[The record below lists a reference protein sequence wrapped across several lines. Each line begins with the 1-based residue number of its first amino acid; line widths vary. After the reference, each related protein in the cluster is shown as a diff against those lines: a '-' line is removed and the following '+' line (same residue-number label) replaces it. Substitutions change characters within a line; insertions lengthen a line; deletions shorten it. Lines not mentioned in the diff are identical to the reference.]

1 MQEEKD
7 LNENLQKQ
15 ENPEEYVSGEDYRE
29 QMQEL
34 QPQTA
39 PLKQAP
45 TWKQKAAV
53 IFLAIFGVTA
63 VILWVMQFRSGL
75 VINKPAPQQQPQVQ
89 QVDLQKQDTDQD
101 GLSDY
106 DELYFYNTSPYIE
119 DTDSD
124 GITDKSEID
133 AGQDPNCPTGQD
145 CFESSEF
152 SSQSDG
158 SSDINNTSNNMPNA
172 QVPNAQTSQT
182 FSPDQEQIM
191 NVLSGQADAD
201 ILRQFLGSAGM
212 SSEMLE
218 GISDEQLLEIYQ
230 STATE
235 GE

>member
-1 MQEEKD
+1 MQVQEN
-7 LNENLQKQ
+7 LQNENLLEEK
-15 ENPEEYVSGEDYRE
+15 PEEYVSGEDYRE

-63 VILWVMQFRSGL
+63 VILWIMQFRSGL
-75 VINKPAPQQQPQVQ
+75 VINKPTPQQQPQAQ

-124 GITDKSEID
+124 GISDKSEID
-133 AGQDPNCPTGQD
+133 AGQDPNCPTGQN
-145 CFESSEF
+145 CFASSEF

-158 SSDINNTSNNMPNA
+158 SSKSNNMPKA
-172 QVPNAQTSQT
+172 QVPNTQASQT

-218 GISDEQLLEIYQ
+218 GISDEQLLEIYK
-230 STATE
+230 STATVE